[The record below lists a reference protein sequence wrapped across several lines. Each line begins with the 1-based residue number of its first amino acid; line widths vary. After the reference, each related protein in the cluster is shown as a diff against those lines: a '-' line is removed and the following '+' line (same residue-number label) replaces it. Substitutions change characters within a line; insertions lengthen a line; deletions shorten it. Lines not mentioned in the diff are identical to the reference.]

1 MACTV
6 ILGEGTGGTLAA
18 RLAGLG
24 IRRPLLVA
32 GRTSWTRSGAEAAIG
47 SLLPEG
53 IPAFRDIGGQPR
65 IEDIRA
71 GIRHL
76 RRTDADCVLGVGG
89 GTALDLAKS
98 ISLLAEQDG
107 DPEDYATGARPLER
121 PRSRSLVLVPTT
133 AGTGSEVTPFAVVWI
148 GTRKYSLDHP
158 WVAADLAVVDPL
170 LSRSQSRAVTASTGL
185 DALSQAIES
194 HWAVRSTP
202 ASRARAAL
210 ALDLALRHI
219 IPACA
224 GADCRA
230 DHGADHGADHESR
243 RGMSE
248 AALMAGQAI
257 AISRTTASHAVSYPL
272 SALFGIPH
280 GHACAL
286 TLPGMLVFNAGVT
299 EGDVQDPR
307 GVRFVRRRI
316 DELLEALDAGSPEE
330 GCGRLTALVASTGLP
345 TRLSELGLQAED
357 LARIVDQGFNPDRVT
372 NNPRRLT
379 RQALQAILEGIL

>member
-1 MACTV
+1 MSASV
-6 ILGEGTGGTLAA
+6 VMGEGTGETVAA

-24 IRRPLLVA
+24 LRRPLLVA

-47 SLLPEG
+47 FDLPADV
-53 IPAFRDIGGQPR
+53 PPFRELGGQPR

-71 GIRHL
+71 GIEHL

-98 ISLLAEQDG
+98 ISLLADQDG
-107 DPEDYATGARPLER
+107 PPEAYATGARPLDR
-121 PRSRSLVLVPTT
+121 PRSRPLVLVPTT
-133 AGTGSEVTPFAVVWI
+133 AGTGSEVTPFSVVWI

-170 LSRSQSRAVTASTGL
+170 LTRSQSREVTASTGL
-185 DALSQAIES
+185 DALSQAVES
-194 HWAVRSTP
+194 YWAVRSTP
-202 ASRARAAL
+202 ASRSRAAL
-210 ALDLALRHI
+210 ALNLALQHI
-219 IPACA
+219 LPACIEP
-224 GADCRA
+224 GP
-230 DHGADHGADHESR
+230 ESR

-248 AALMAGQAI
+248 AALAAGQAI
-257 AISRTTASHAVSYPL
+257 AVSRTTASHAVSYPL

-299 EGDVQDPR
+299 DDDVQDPR
-307 GVRFVRRRI
+307 GARFVRRRI

-357 LARIVDQGFNPDRVT
+357 LARVVDQGFNPDRVT

-379 RQALQAILEGIL
+379 RQALEAILEGIL

>member
-1 MACTV
+1 MTCNV
-6 ILGEGTGGTLAA
+6 VLGEGTGETLAA

-32 GRTSWTRSGAEAAIG
+32 GRTSWTESGAEAAIG
-47 SLLPEG
+47 SRLPREV
-53 IPAFRDIGGQPR
+53 PAFRDLGGQPR

-71 GIRHL
+71 GIEHL

-89 GTALDLAKS
+89 GTAIDLAKS
-98 ISLLAEQDG
+98 ISLLADQDG

-121 PRSRSLVLVPTT
+121 PRRRPLILVPTT
-133 AGTGSEVTPFAVVWI
+133 GGTGSEVTPFSVVWV

-158 WVAADLAVVDPL
+158 WVAADLALVDPL
-170 LSRSQSRAVTASTGL
+170 LTRSQSRNVTASTGL

-194 HWAVRSTP
+194 YWAVRSTT
-202 ASRARAAL
+202 ASRTRAAL
-210 ALDLALRHI
+210 ALDLALRHLV
-219 IPACA
+219 PACVGGEA
-224 GADCRA
+224 EA
-230 DHGADHGADHESR
+230 R

-248 AALMAGQAI
+248 AALAAGQAI

-286 TLPGMLVFNAGVT
+286 TLPAMLVFNAGVT
-299 EGDVQDPR
+299 EDDVQDPR

-316 DELLEALDAGSPEE
+316 DDLLEALDAGSPEE

-345 TRLSELGLQAED
+345 TRLSELGLQAGD
-357 LARIVDQGFNPDRVT
+357 IARVVDQGFNPDRVT

-379 RQALQAILEGIL
+379 RQALEAILEGIL